1 MKEQIKKMILDIIY
15 EITGKKILNVE
26 TPLFSM
32 DHSITPI
39 EMTYVMLELEKR
51 TGVPIRTL
59 LTEEDE
65 EFTIDRLAEKA
76 ANAPGLFLC

>member
-1 MKEQIKKMILDIIY
+1 MKEQIKKMIIDIIY

-59 LTEEDE
+59 LTEDDE
-65 EFTIDRLAEKA
+65 EFTIDHLAGKA